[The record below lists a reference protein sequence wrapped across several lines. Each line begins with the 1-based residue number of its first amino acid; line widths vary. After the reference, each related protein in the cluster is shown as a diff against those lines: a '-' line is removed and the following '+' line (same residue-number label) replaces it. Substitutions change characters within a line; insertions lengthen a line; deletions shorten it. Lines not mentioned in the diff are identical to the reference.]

1 MFKQRFKT
9 SVEGSPQKLLFFH
22 IIIRDIKFIDWVTK
36 TAPKR
41 VTADFWLALRNANSI
56 KWWCSKTHK
65 ILGFQCT
72 VLNVQHLLIVY
83 LLLFDSPTTD
93 LTVLLSSSRSI
104 YCPLNALVRTL
115 SFSSFRP
122 GLKGLFAHSQGNP
135 CVCEIHE
142 CPQIHKTSPKP
153 PLNKDSDLDN
163 SLVQS
168 KRPDISNLG
177 IVNLVLSGVTRA
189 FEATRWDIN

>member
-142 CPQIHKTSPKP
+142 CPQIHKTSPFFIRRRGASSQSSP
-153 PLNKDSDLDN
+153 NTQQPEYHP
-163 SLVQS
+163 SLAPRLFIFCSV
-168 KRPDISNLG
+168 KKKKLW
-177 IVNLVLSGVTRA
+177 A
-189 FEATRWDIN
+189 